1 MAGELGRVRTIWTGF
16 GVGGALSTH
25 YFGPNMGTTTLA
37 ERQACID
44 RVRDFWTALNNHMAI
59 GTTWVVDGNIDFI
72 AEADGTLIG
81 SAAATSRTAQGTL
94 AGDPLPPQTQGLVRW
109 NTATI
114 ADGHRLR
121 GHTYIPVPME
131 SENVVGAP
139 NAAYINAL
147 NTAAAALLAAG
158 TYNLCIWH
166 RPIEADQPGGPRA
179 GSSGL
184 VTGGVGQGNWSVLR
198 SRRT

>member
-1 MAGELGRVRTIWTGF
+1 MAGELGRVRTIWTGA

-25 YFGPNMGTTTLA
+25 YFGPNMGTHTLA

-44 RVRDFWTALNNHMAI
+44 RVRDFWVAMQTHMQI
-59 GTTWVVDGNIDFI
+59 GVTFVVDGNMDFI

-94 AGDPLPPQTQGLVRW
+94 TGDPLPYQTQGLVRW

-121 GHTYIPVPME
+121 GHTYIPTPME
-131 SENVVGAP
+131 SENTSGSPV
-139 NAAYINAL
+139 AAYVTAL
-147 NTAAAALLAAG
+147 NTAGAALLVNG
-158 TYNLCIWH
+158 SFNLCIWH
-166 RPIEADQPGGPRA
+166 RPIESGKPHGPRV

-184 VTGGVGQGNWSVLR
+184 VTGAVGQGSWSVLR

>member
-25 YFGPNMGTTTLA
+25 YFGPNMGVTTLA

-44 RVRDFWTALNNHMAI
+44 RVRDFWVAMQTHMAI
-59 GTTWVVDGNIDFI
+59 GTTFVVDGNMDFI
-72 AEADGTLIG
+72 SEADGSLIG

-94 AGDPLPPQTQGLVRW
+94 AGDPLPTQTQGLVRW

-121 GHTYIPVPME
+121 GHTYVPVPME
-131 SENVVGAP
+131 SENTLGAP
-139 NAAYINAL
+139 IAAYVTAL
-147 NTAAAALLAAG
+147 NTAAAALLVNG
-158 TYNLCIWH
+158 TFNLMVWH
-166 RPIEADQPGGPRA
+166 RPIELGKPHGPRV

-184 VTGGVGQGNWSVLR
+184 VTGGVGQGSWAVLR
-198 SRRT
+198 SRRN